1 MARPFD
7 IITHSLTHSIVQN
20 IERACMRKRARGD
33 NSTVHPYMNL
43 GVIEPTACADEVR
56 PQFLIQC
63 CEDINGDV
71 TKCCDAINDLICI
84 DT

>member
-1 MARPFD
+1 M
-7 IITHSLTHSIVQN
+7 T
-20 IERACMRKRARGD
+20 
-33 NSTVHPYMNL
+33 TVHPYMNL